1 MLLQYAAEL
10 AGKNRRLP
18 GIETILYGSES
29 LFTEQLQLLKSAFP
43 NARIASI
50 GCACVDA
57 GLIGLSTPDCL
68 ADEHRVFE
76 PETIRGNY

>member
-1 MLLQYAAEL
+1 
-10 AGKNRRLP
+10 
-18 GIETILYGSES
+18 
-29 LFTEQLQLLKSAFP
+29 AFP

-76 PETIRGNY
+76 PETIVEIIDEATGEPIDEINRSGMLVVTSLTRTLMPLIRYPVGD